1 MSAAEPAGAHARSF
15 VIAHIPI
22 MRLALLPLAAT
33 AWTAS
38 AANGALPPKATPQ
51 LVVMAPIV
59 VPIVGSDRLDGAL
72 HLKLVLAATD
82 AAALARVT
90 KHLPVLRAL
99 SVAGAIEFSRLYAS
113 TRTPVDAVRLRAA
126 LTTAL
131 HAEDADVADIL
142 IVEVSAV
149 D

>member
-1 MSAAEPAGAHARSF
+1 MSAARLAGADVWSF
-15 VIAHIPI
+15 VIAHILSK
-22 MRLALLPLAAT
+22 RLALLPLAAM

-38 AANGALPPKATPQ
+38 AANSTLSPQGTPQ
-51 LVVMAPIV
+51 LVAMAPII

-72 HLKLVLAATD
+72 HLKLVLAAAD
-82 AAALARVT
+82 ATALARLT
-90 KHLPVLRAL
+90 KRAPALRAV

-131 HAEDADVADIL
+131 RAEDAGIAEIL